1 MPYGRKLYL
10 LHMNYHII
18 AAKQEPY
25 KKAYLAKKQTNNC
38 NENFLRER
46 PKKKKKKKGGPLAE
60 K

>member
-1 MPYGRKLYL
+1 
-10 LHMNYHII
+10 MNYHII